1 MTLAWVAHNS
11 DEYLLAVELRRR
23 VLRAPLGLDFSE
35 EDLAAEAD
43 QLHLVAFGEG
53 TALGCLILVPIKLG
67 FKMRQVAVDP
77 EFQRRG
83 IGEQLVRES
92 ERIAVEMG
100 AAKME
105 LNARLTAVDFY
116 KRLGYTVV
124 GEEFIEV
131 GIPHLNM
138 LKAF

>member
-1 MTLAWVAHNS
+1 MKLAWVAHNS
-11 DEYLLAVELRRR
+11 AEYLLAVELRRC

-53 TALGCLILVPIKLG
+53 KTLGCLILVPIELG

-92 ERIAVEMG
+92 ERIAKEMG

-131 GIPHLNM
+131 GIPHLKM